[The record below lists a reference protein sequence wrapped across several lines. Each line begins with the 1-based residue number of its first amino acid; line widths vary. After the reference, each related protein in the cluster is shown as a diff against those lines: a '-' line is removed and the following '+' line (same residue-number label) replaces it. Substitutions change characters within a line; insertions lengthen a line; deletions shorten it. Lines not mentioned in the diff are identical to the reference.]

1 MNLFDAIGQKFKDDP
16 GLKDR
21 LTIGLQ
27 GMTMNPNQG
36 LVDLAKGNIA
46 QRQKQTMM
54 SQQVNKTIEFLRAR
68 GVDEATLSS
77 LQGNPQ
83 MLMAYASQFMK
94 SQFSS
99 PTEQPSKVREFQF
112 AKQQGY
118 QGSYEDFLQM
128 GKSSSVTGGLSVDP
142 ITGQQYIVR
151 GGERV
156 NIEGANQLTR
166 EELAKLETTEKLR
179 FADMQKAQEQAALA
193 MQQASS
199 IQSKLPLY
207 EGIIRNI
214 DEGADTGFIMSKLPV
229 LNEATASLRSAAN
242 QLGITVINSATFG
255 ALSEKELQLAL
266 STEIPQNLSPA
277 DLRVYVQNKYQ
288 AQAKLANE
296 IRNKARTLSQSGMTY
311 SEYIRQN
318 TAQDLPTQ
326 LPSFKVTQSDSG
338 VEEIQ

>member
-1 MNLFDAIGQKFKDDP
+1 MMNLFDTIGQKFKDDP
-16 GLKDR
+16 DLKDR

-36 LVDLAKGNIA
+36 LIDLAKGNIA
-46 QRQKQTMM
+46 QRQKQGLIN
-54 SQQVNKTIEFLRAR
+54 QQANKTIEFLRAK
-68 GVDEATLSS
+68 GVDEATLKS
-77 LQGNPQ
+77 LEGNPQ
-83 MLMAYASQFMK
+83 MLMAYASQLMK
-94 SQFSS
+94 SQLSS
-99 PTEQPSKVREFQF
+99 PTEQPSKVREYEF

-151 GGERV
+151 GGQRV

-166 EELAKLETTEKLR
+166 EEIAKLETKEKLR

-193 MQQASS
+193 MQQAGS

-255 ALSEKELQLAL
+255 ALSEKELALAL
-266 STEIPQNLSPA
+266 STEIPQNLGPKE
-277 DLRVYVQNKYQ
+277 LRVYVQNKYQ
-288 AQAKLANE
+288 AQAKLANA
-296 IRNKARTLSQSGMTY
+296 IRGKARTLSQSGMTY

-318 TAQDLPTQ
+318 TAQDIPTTISSAD
-326 LPSFKVTQSDSG
+326 LNDY
-338 VEEIQ
+338 